1 MSGTSRV
8 KDPFGGGTYFGI
20 LVNAALD
27 LRIGIRVILGNVLV
41 FPFSLILKDR
51 LVKLLKLGALM
62 LTMPI
67 GFRKMLFSTPGA
79 SLCL

>member
-1 MSGTSRV
+1 MSGSSRV

-20 LVNAALD
+20 LVNEALD
-27 LRIGIRVILGNVLV
+27 LRIGILVIPGNVLI
-41 FPFSLILKDR
+41 FPFSLILRDR

-62 LTMPI
+62 PTMSI
-67 GFRKMLFSTPGA
+67 GFRKMGFSTPGA